1 MFTKRTYEF
10 LRELSQNNRRDWFND
25 NKHRYEDDVRTPAL
39 IFIEKMKPH
48 LKSISPHFRAI
59 PKKTGGSLMRIYR
72 DTRFSKDKTPYKTN
86 IGIQFRH
93 EAGKD
98 IHAPGFY
105 VHIEPSSVFLAAGIW
120 HPDNKVLGRI
130 RDMID
135 DNPNAWKSALK
146 NTQFCKFYNL
156 TGESLK
162 MPPRGFSKDHPLITD
177 LKRKDFIAMH
187 TLGTNAIFDS
197 GFQEKTIQRF
207 SAAAPFVRYL
217 CTALELPFD

>member
-1 MFTKRTYEF
+1 MFTKRTFKF
-10 LRELSQNNRRDWFND
+10 LRELSQNNRREWFNN
-25 NKHRYEDDVRTPAL
+25 NKNRYEEYVRAPAL
-39 IFIEKMKPH
+39 LFIEEMKP
-48 LKSISPHFRAI
+48 LLESISPHFRAI
-59 PKKTGGSLMRIYR
+59 SKNTGGSLMRIYR

-105 VHIEPSSVFLAAGIW
+105 VHIEPGSVFLAAGIW
-120 HPDNKVLGRI
+120 HPDSRVSGKI

-135 DNPNAWKSALK
+135 DNPHAWKSALE
-146 NTQFCKFYNL
+146 NIQFRQFFEL

-162 MPPRGFSKDHPLITD
+162 RPPRGFSSDHPLITD

-187 TLGTNAIFDS
+187 TLGTNDLFEC
-197 GFQEKTIQRF
+197 GFPEKTIQRF
-207 SAAAPFVRYL
+207 SAAVPFMRYL
-217 CTALELPFD
+217 CTALDLPF

>member
-10 LRELSQNNRRDWFND
+10 LCELSQNNRRDWFNE

-39 IFIEKMKPH
+39 IFIEEMKPR

-105 VHIEPSSVFLAAGIW
+105 VHIEPGSVFLAAGIW

-135 DNPNAWKSALK
+135 DNPSAWKSALK
-146 NTQFCKFYNL
+146 KAQFRKFYNL
-156 TGESLK
+156 TGASLT

-187 TLGTNAIFDS
+187 TLGTNDIFDS
-197 GFQEKTIQRF
+197 GFQEKIIQRF
-207 SAAAPFVRYL
+207 SAAVPFVRYL
-217 CTALELPFD
+217 CTALELPF